1 MRWLIIMF
9 AASLSFSAWALD
21 LSQAKQQSLVG
32 EQLNGLV
39 GIVVSSPAVESIVV
53 EVNRKRLLSYQDIAK
68 RTGTSLSVVQ
78 SRAGQYNLERTQ
90 AGHYIQLADGSWRK
104 K

>member
-1 MRWLIIMF
+1 MRWLMVVF
-9 AASLSFSAWALD
+9 AVALSFSAWALD
-21 LSQAKQQSLVG
+21 LQQAKQQGLVG

-39 GIVVSSPAVESIVV
+39 GVVQARNDVSAVANDI
-53 EVNRKRLLSYQDIAK
+53 NRKRLSSYQDIAK
-68 RTGTSLSVVQ
+68 RTGTSLTVVQ
-78 SRAGQYNLERTQ
+78 TRAGQYNIERTK

>member
-1 MRWLIIMF
+1 MRWLIIIF
-9 AASLSFSAWALD
+9 ATALSFSAWALD
-21 LSQAKQQSLVG
+21 LQQAKQQGLVG

-39 GIVVSSPAVESIVV
+39 GIVLEKSDVGAVANDI
-53 EVNRKRLLSYQDIAK
+53 NRKRLASYQDIAK
-68 RTGTSLSVVQ
+68 RTGTSLTVVQ
-78 SRAGQYNLERTQ
+78 TRAGQYNIERTQ

>member
-1 MRWLIIMF
+1 MRWLIIIF

-21 LSQAKQQSLVG
+21 LQQAKQQGSVG
-32 EQLNGLV
+32 EQPNGLV
-39 GIVVSSPAVESIVV
+39 GVVQGSSEVTAVANDI
-53 EVNRKRLLSYQDIAK
+53 NRKRLVSYQDIAQ

-78 SRAGQYNLERTQ
+78 SRAGQYNIERTQ
-90 AGHYIQLADGSWRK
+90 AGHYIQLADCSWRK